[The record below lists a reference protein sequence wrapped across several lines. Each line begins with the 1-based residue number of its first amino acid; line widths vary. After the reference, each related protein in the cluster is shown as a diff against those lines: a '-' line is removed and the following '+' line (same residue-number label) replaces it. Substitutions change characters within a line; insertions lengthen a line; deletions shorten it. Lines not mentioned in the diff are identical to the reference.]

1 MSNHISFKWSEDIF
15 LEGAYIAY
23 RHNLKHSPKRFLG
36 WLFIAMFQF
45 GVVATLRNHTIGLL
59 LISTILLIYWYGLR
73 WKIRRFMLKRLFKE
87 SDIDI
92 SFDKDGIEI
101 NGNKIEWSQFRD
113 AIISER
119 GYLLEIDSR
128 ASIYIPKRVFDSDSS
143 RESFVSLVRKKIAK
157 IYDEK
162 E

>member
-1 MSNHISFKWSEDIF
+1 MSNHISFKWTMDIF

-36 WLFIAMFQF
+36 WLFIAMLQF
-45 GVVATLRNHTIGLL
+45 GVVATIRNHTIGLL

-73 WKIRRFMLKRLFKE
+73 WKIRELMLKRLFKE
-87 SDIDI
+87 SKIDI
-92 SFDKDGIEI
+92 SFNQEGIVL
-101 NGNKIEWSQFRD
+101 NGNKIEWSRFRD
-113 AIISER
+113 AIITEK
-119 GYLLEIDSR
+119 GYLLEIDNK

-143 RESFVSLVRKKIAK
+143 RESFYSLVGENITK
-157 IYDEK
+157 IYK